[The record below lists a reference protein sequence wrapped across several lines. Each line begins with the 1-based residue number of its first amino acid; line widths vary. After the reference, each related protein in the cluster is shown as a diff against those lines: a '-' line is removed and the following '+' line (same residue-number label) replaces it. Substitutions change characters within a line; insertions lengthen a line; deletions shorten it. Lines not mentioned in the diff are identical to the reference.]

1 MTGPATHAGSEGSA
15 SDRPLLA
22 LRLSITLPVVWG
34 VGCLLGFADPG
45 DEYALWA
52 VGSMLGTWTALL
64 FPVGHPQD
72 AVAPTLVVGCAL
84 MWGFGYLLQRQRVP
98 AALWLGAWVAA
109 GAAFFLALHAA
120 HADHAAAVQ
129 KHGSTA
135 AFVACASQLGSY
147 AATVVAGLIVAG
159 SAMMRSREGRS
170 GSAPAGE
177 LEPGAVSETIR

>member
-1 MTGPATHAGSEGSA
+1 MTGPVTPDAAG
-15 SDRPLLA
+15 DRPPLA
-22 LRLSITLPVVWG
+22 SRLSITLPVVWG

-64 FPVGHPQD
+64 FPIGHPQD

-84 MWGFGYLLQRQRVP
+84 MWGFGCLLQRQRVP

-109 GAAFFLALHAA
+109 GAAFLLTLHGA

-135 AFVACASQLGSY
+135 AFVACASQLGVY
-147 AATVVAGLIVAG
+147 AATAIAFGAALVRFFLELRRRNPAVVA
-159 SAMMRSREGRS
+159 SRG
-170 GSAPAGE
+170 
-177 LEPGAVSETIR
+177 